1 MARELRVRLLTKE
14 YPSPLYGGAGVP
26 VEYVARALAAR
37 TPVDVRTF
45 GTEESQQG
53 RLQMH
58 GRLRDPSWGAA
69 VPAPWTSVLLAL
81 QTCVAFADAPTQ
93 VDVAQCHTWYTSFGG
108 ILLQRL

>member
-14 YPSPLYGGAGVP
+14 YPPPLYGGAGVP

-58 GRLRDPSWGAA
+58 
-69 VPAPWTSVLLAL
+69 
-81 QTCVAFADAPTQ
+81 FADAPTQ